1 MKIDRELQIEVLRFC
16 RDAYPANV
24 ELDETP
30 FCDQPHIHAN
40 LIYLQEHQ
48 LIVGTLV
55 NGNMEIRNPGITAA
69 GLDFLEDDGGI
80 SAMLRTITVKIDP
93 DELRSL
99 IAARVEASDLSTE
112 EKSSLI
118 HKIRSVPKQALE
130 KLVTRLVNDAVN
142 ELPSAVQ
149 LIQTIAGLSLR
160 ARRGQ
165 QLERR

>member
-1 MKIDRELQIEVLRFC
+1 MKIDRELQLEVLRFC

-24 ELDETP
+24 ELVEAP

-48 LIVGTLV
+48 LIDGTLV
-55 NGNMEIRNPGITAA
+55 NGNMEIWNPGITAA

-93 DELRSL
+93 DDLRSL

-118 HKIRSVPKQALE
+118 HKIRSASKQALE
-130 KLVTRLVNDAVN
+130 KMAARLVNEAVDQ
-142 ELPSAVQ
+142 LPSALQ
-149 LIQTIAGLSLR
+149 LFQTVAGMS
-160 ARRGQ
+160 
-165 QLERR
+165 